1 MKSLQQYGK
10 KRKTGPL
17 LKKYRINTKIVFVIV
32 FSVIAIAATKND
44 IYRKIKDSQRT
55 INNVYRYL
63 ITHYVD
69 DINLEKFTKMSIDNM
84 LSDLD
89 PYTVYLV
96 DDQKSG
102 LDMLTN
108 GKYGGVGIQI
118 GKRDDV
124 ITVIAPT
131 EDSPAKRAGILA
143 GDVLIKIDG
152 KNTESMSMDDAAKLI
167 RGKKGTDIILT
178 IERFNEEE
186 LIDFTLTRED
196 IPVKDVSY
204 YGMLD
209 ESIGYIR
216 LTRFSK
222 NSANEVE
229 KAINSLM
236 GNDLTSIVL
245 DLRDNPGGL
254 LNSAVSILDMFID
267 KKELLVWTDGK
278 AKQSKKKYY
287 SKSDPIV
294 PDNIQVAV
302 LINGGSA
309 SASEIVAGVMQDL
322 DRGVVIGRQSFGKGL
337 VQTVYNLD
345 RNKALK
351 ITTAKYYIPSG
362 RLIQKSGYLPDEILA
377 DTTSV
382 DTLFETIGGRI
393 VKSGHGITPD
403 YNVKRKDRK
412 PILMA
417 CLRKGLFFSFVQKNK
432 HMYDYFEEVNNDPS
446 LLDRL
451 EEYIMSHDENLKIR
465 LDGENDYLD
474 TREKLMELDSNNIS
488 ISGAIELL
496 DFYFEEKAITQFER
510 ESEDIKQWML
520 MEFAKQFNG
529 EDGRMK
535 ISQKID
541 QDIIKA
547 INILDDPFVYREAFI
562 QP

>member
-1 MKSLQQYGK
+1 MNRFK
-10 KRKTGPL
+10 
-17 LKKYRINTKIVFVIV
+17 INTKTIFIIV
-32 FSVIAIAATKND
+32 FSIIAIAAKRDD

-55 INNVYRYL
+55 INNVYKYL

-69 DINLEKFTKMSIDNM
+69 NINLEKFTKMSIDNM

-102 LDMLTN
+102 LDMITN

-118 GKRDDV
+118 GKRDNV

-131 EDSPAKRAGILA
+131 ENSPAKRAGILA

-152 KNTESMSMDDAAKLI
+152 KVTESMSMDDAAKLI
-167 RGKKGTDIILT
+167 RGKKGTKVILS

-186 LIDFTLTRED
+186 PIDFTLTRAD

-204 YGMLD
+204 FGMLD

-222 NSANEVE
+222 NSSPEVE

-236 GNDLTSIVL
+236 SNDLTSIVL

-254 LNSAVSILDMFID
+254 LNSAVSILDMFIK
-267 KKELLVWTDGK
+267 KKELLVWTDGR

-287 SKSDPIV
+287 SKNDPIV
-294 PDNIQVAV
+294 PDDIQIAV

-309 SASEIVAGVMQDL
+309 SASEIVAGVVQDL

-337 VQTVYNLD
+337 VQTVYNID

-351 ITTAKYYIPSG
+351 VTTAKYYIPSG
-362 RLIQKSGYLPDEILA
+362 RLIQRSGYLPDEILA
-377 DTTSV
+377 DTVSL
-382 DTLFETIGGRI
+382 DTLFETIGGRR
-393 VKSGHGITPD
+393 VKSGGGITPD
-403 YNVKRKDRK
+403 YVIKSNERK
-412 PILMA
+412 PILLA
-417 CLRKGLFFSFVQKNK
+417 SLRKGLFFSYVQKNK
-432 HMYDYFEEVNNDPS
+432 HMYKSFDEVNNDPI

-451 EEYIMSHDENLKIR
+451 EEYIMNHEEDLNIK
-465 LDGENDYLD
+465 LDGENNYLD
-474 TREKLMELDSNNIS
+474 TRETLMSLDSNNIS

-496 DFYFEEKAITQFER
+496 DSYFEEKAITQFDR
-510 ESEDIKQWML
+510 ENEDIKQWML
-520 MEFAKQFNG
+520 MEFAKQFDG
-529 EDGRMK
+529 EKGRMK
-535 ISQKID
+535 VSQKID
-541 QDIIKA
+541 EDIIKA
-547 INILDDPFVYREAFI
+547 MDILDDPFVYREVFI
-562 QP
+562 HH

>member
-1 MKSLQQYGK
+1 MI
-10 KRKTGPL
+10 KRNIKL
-17 LKKYRINTKIVFVIV
+17 LFIIV
-32 FSVIAIAATKND
+32 FSMVAIAATRDD

-55 INNVYRYL
+55 INNVYKYL

-108 GKYGGVGIQI
+108 GKYGGIGIQI
-118 GKRDDV
+118 GKRDNV

-152 KNTESMSMDDAAKLI
+152 KDTESMSMDDAAKLI
-167 RGKKGTDIILT
+167 RGKKGTDVILT
-178 IERFNEEE
+178 IERFNESE

-204 YGMLD
+204 FGMLD

-222 NSANEVE
+222 NSHLEVE
-229 KAINSLM
+229 KAIKSLM
-236 GNDLTSIVL
+236 GNDMKSIVL

-254 LNSAVSILDMFID
+254 LNSAVKILDLFID

-278 AKQSKKKYY
+278 ARQSNKKYF
-287 SKSDPIV
+287 SKNDPIV
-294 PDNIQVAV
+294 PSDIQIAV

-322 DRGVVIGRQSFGKGL
+322 DRGVVIGRKSFGKGL
-337 VQTVYNLD
+337 VQTVYNID

-351 ITTAKYYIPSG
+351 VTTAKYYIPSG
-362 RLIQKSGYLPDEILA
+362 RLIQKSGYLPDELLA
-377 DTTSV
+377 DTV
-382 DTLFETIGGRI
+382 ALDTLFETVGGRE
-393 VKSGHGITPD
+393 VKSGDGITPD
-403 YNVKRKDRK
+403 YIIELENRN
-412 PILMA
+412 PILLA
-417 CLRKGLFFSFVQKNK
+417 CLRKGLFFSYVQANK
-432 HMYDYFEEVNNDPS
+432 HTYDSFEDVNNDPI
-446 LLDRL
+446 LLDQL
-451 EEYIMSHDENLKIR
+451 EEYIMNHEEDLNIKLE
-465 LDGENDYLD
+465 GESAYLE
-474 TREKLMELDSNNIS
+474 TKEELMKLDSNDIS

-496 DFYFEEKAITQFER
+496 DSYFEEKAITQFDRER
-510 ESEDIKQWML
+510 KDIKDWLL
-520 MEFAKQFNG
+520 MEFAKQFDG
-529 EDGRMK
+529 EKGRMK
-535 ISQKID
+535 ISQRID
-541 QDIIKA
+541 EDITKA
-547 INILDDPFVYREAFI
+547 MDILDDPFTYREVFI
-562 QP
+562 HY

>member
-547 INILDDPFVYREAFI
+547 INVLDDPFVYREAFI

>member
-1 MKSLQQYGK
+1 MNRFK
-10 KRKTGPL
+10 
-17 LKKYRINTKIVFVIV
+17 INTKTIFIIV
-32 FSVIAIAATKND
+32 FSVIAIAAKRDD

-55 INNVYRYL
+55 INNVYKYL

-102 LDMLTN
+102 LDMITN

-118 GKRDDV
+118 GKRDNV

-131 EDSPAKRAGILA
+131 ENSPAKRAGILA

-152 KNTESMSMDDAAKLI
+152 KVTESMSMDDAAKLI
-167 RGKKGTDIILT
+167 RGKKGTKVILS

-186 LIDFTLTRED
+186 PIDFTLTRAD

-204 YGMLD
+204 FGMLD

-222 NSANEVE
+222 NSSPEVE

-236 GNDLTSIVL
+236 SNDLTSIVL

-254 LNSAVSILDMFID
+254 LNSAVSILDMFIK
-267 KKELLVWTDGK
+267 KKELLVWTDGR

-287 SKSDPIV
+287 SKNDPIV
-294 PDNIQVAV
+294 PDDIQIAV

-309 SASEIVAGVMQDL
+309 SASEIVAGVVQDL

-351 ITTAKYYIPSG
+351 VTTAKYYIPSG
-362 RLIQKSGYLPDEILA
+362 RLIQRSGYLPDEILA
-377 DTTSV
+377 DTVSL
-382 DTLFETIGGRI
+382 DTLFETIGGRT
-393 VKSGHGITPD
+393 VKSGGGITPD
-403 YNVKRKDRK
+403 YVIESNERK
-412 PILMA
+412 PILLA
-417 CLRKGLFFSFVQKNK
+417 CLRKGLFFSYVQKNK
-432 HMYDYFEEVNNDPS
+432 HMYKSFDEVNNDPI

-451 EEYIMSHDENLKIR
+451 EEYIMNHEEDLNIK
-465 LDGENDYLD
+465 LDGENNYLD
-474 TREKLMELDSNNIS
+474 TRETLMSLDSNNIS

-496 DFYFEEKAITQFER
+496 DSYFEEKAITQFDR
-510 ESEDIKQWML
+510 ENEDIKQWML
-520 MEFAKQFNG
+520 MEFAKQFDG
-529 EDGRMK
+529 EKGRMK
-535 ISQKID
+535 VSQTID
-541 QDIIKA
+541 EDIIKA
-547 INILDDPFVYREAFI
+547 IDILDDPFVYREVFI
-562 QP
+562 HH

>member
-10 KRKTGPL
+10 KRKTGLL

-547 INILDDPFVYREAFI
+547 INVLDDPFVYREAFI